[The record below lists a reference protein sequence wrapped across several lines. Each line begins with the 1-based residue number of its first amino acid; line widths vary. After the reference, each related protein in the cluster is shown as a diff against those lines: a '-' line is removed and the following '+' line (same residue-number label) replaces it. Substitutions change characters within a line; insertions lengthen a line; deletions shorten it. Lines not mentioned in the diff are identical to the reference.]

1 MKGFKQFR
9 GVFEEKNKMFTIN
22 QVQGKKV
29 YEEKLVKGNNVEYR
43 QWDPMRSKLCS
54 YLIKG
59 GVQFPFNDGNVV
71 LYLGASTG
79 TTVSHVSDVVGKN
92 GIVFAV
98 DLAPRVL
105 RNLVF
110 VAEERNNIAP
120 ILANAGDVMS
130 FADKVCQADIVY
142 QDVAQKAQVD
152 IFLRNFELFL
162 KQNGFGYLAI
172 KARSIDVTQ
181 KPNIIFDMVKRK
193 LKEQKNLELVD
204 TRNLDPFQK
213 DHMMFVVKKK

>member
-1 MKGFKQFR
+1 MKTFKQFK
-9 GVFEEKNKMFTIN
+9 GVYEDKGKLFTVN
-22 QVQGKKV
+22 QVPGKQV
-29 YEEKLVKGNNVEYR
+29 YGERLFRVDKTEYR
-43 QWDPMRSKLCS
+43 NWEAMRSKLCS
-54 YLIKG
+54 YLTKG
-59 GVQFPFNDGNVV
+59 GTQFPFQDGSVV

-92 GIVFAV
+92 GVVFAV
-98 DLAPRVL
+98 DVAPRVL

-110 VAEERNNIAP
+110 VAEERSNIAP
-120 ILANAGDVMS
+120 ILVDASNVMAL
-130 FADKVCQADIVY
+130 ADKVCQADIVY

-152 IFLRNFELFL
+152 IFLRNVDLFL
-162 KQNGFGYLAI
+162 KNGGFGYLAI

-181 KPNIIFDMVKRK
+181 KPHIIFDMVKRK